1 MRKSLQIPENNL
13 LSRVDGLNYAN
24 RMLKMS
30 KKKMLGSQVK
40 ELLAGVSDHGSAHLS
55 EVETDLAQT
64 ALLLGEAIEK
74 LGISFL
80 ALHSAVLKEQDEIN
94 LIIDSGTVS
103 EGSIGRLKEIQQEI
117 AQHVNAAVTSL
128 QFQDLTSQL
137 ISRTMQRC
145 EGLREVLTTLGVV
158 GNDLSSDTEND
169 DIASLLKETT
179 VRLEKQSADLQGL
192 LRKAVHQKQLD
203 SGDIELF

>member
-1 MRKSLQIPENNL
+1 
-13 LSRVDGLNYAN
+13 
-24 RMLKMS
+24 MS

-137 ISRTMQRC
+137 ISRTMQRG

>member
-1 MRKSLQIPENNL
+1 
-13 LSRVDGLNYAN
+13 
-24 RMLKMS
+24 MS
-30 KKKMLGSQVK
+30 KKKMLGSHVK
-40 ELLAGVSDHGSAHLS
+40 QLLSGVSDHGSAHLS

-80 ALHSAVLKEQDEIN
+80 ALHSAVLKEQEEIN
-94 LIIDSGTVS
+94 LIVES
-103 EGSIGRLKEIQQEI
+103 GSISADSIERLKKSQLEIS
-117 AQHVNAAVTSL
+117 QHVNSAVTSL

-145 EGLREVLTTLGVV
+145 EGLREVLLTLGVV
-158 GNDLSSDTEND
+158 GEDMSLDTESD
-169 DIASLLKETT
+169 DIAHLLKETT
-179 VRLEKQSADLQGL
+179 VRLEKQSADLQSL
-192 LRKAVHQKQLD
+192 LRKAVHQKHLN